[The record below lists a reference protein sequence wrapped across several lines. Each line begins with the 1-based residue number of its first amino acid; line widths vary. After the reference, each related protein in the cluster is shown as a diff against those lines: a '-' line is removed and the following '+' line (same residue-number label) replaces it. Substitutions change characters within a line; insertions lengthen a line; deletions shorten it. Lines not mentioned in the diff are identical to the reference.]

1 MAETKVLLGK
11 RIRTLRRKYD
21 YSQEQLAEKAN
32 ISGKYLGEIERGQAN
47 ISIDVLDKI
56 STGLEIKVS
65 DFLDF
70 EHELGPKAL
79 MTKISALIKSADDNS
94 LQLIFRIIKAILR

>member
-65 DFLDF
+65 NLLDF
-70 EHELGPKAL
+70 EHELGRKAL